1 MFEQLSKDGRV
12 FEGITREHLKQYA
25 EAGLR
30 TLVVA
35 YRELDEKEFQS
46 WEQEF
51 LNAQASVTADRD
63 ALVDVA
69 AQKIERDLILLGVT
83 AVEDKLQKGVPECI
97 DKLAKAGIKIWVLTG
112 DKMETA
118 INIGYACSLLRP
130 DMRQIIITLDSQ
142 DILDLENRGNKE
154 TIAKASHD
162 SITKQIREGMSQVS
176 SSRGTTASF
185 GLIIDGKSLSFALDK
200 KLEKSFLELAINC
213 ASVICC
219 RSTPKQ
225 KALVGALPYS
235 FIFREIFS

>member
-1 MFEQLSKDGRV
+1 MLVIFPFVSVMFEQLSKDGRV

-83 AVEDKLQKGVPECI
+83 AVEDKLQKGVSFN
-97 DKLAKAGIKIWVLTG
+97 LMLH
-112 DKMETA
+112 
-118 INIGYACSLLRP
+118 IGCNS
-130 DMRQIIITLDSQ
+130 
-142 DILDLENRGNKE
+142 E
-154 TIAKASHD
+154 
-162 SITKQIREGMSQVS
+162 
-176 SSRGTTASF
+176 
-185 GLIIDGKSLSFALDK
+185 
-200 KLEKSFLELAINC
+200 
-213 ASVICC
+213 
-219 RSTPKQ
+219 
-225 KALVGALPYS
+225 
-235 FIFREIFS
+235 

>member
-1 MFEQLSKDGRV
+1 MFERLSKDGRV

-35 YRELDEKEFQS
+35 YRELDEKEFES

-63 ALVDVA
+63 ALVDAA

-83 AVEDKLQKGVPECI
+83 AVEDKLQKGVSFNLCVGHCLQFSGACNLLFSLCIEPDLLQFQTDLLQVPECI

-118 INIGYACSLLRP
+118 INIGL
-130 DMRQIIITLDSQ
+130 
-142 DILDLENRGNKE
+142 
-154 TIAKASHD
+154 
-162 SITKQIREGMSQVS
+162 VS
-176 SSRGTTASF
+176 SNMMQ
-185 GLIIDGKSLSFALDK
+185 LL
-200 KLEKSFLELAINC
+200 
-213 ASVICC
+213 
-219 RSTPKQ
+219 
-225 KALVGALPYS
+225 
-235 FIFREIFS
+235 